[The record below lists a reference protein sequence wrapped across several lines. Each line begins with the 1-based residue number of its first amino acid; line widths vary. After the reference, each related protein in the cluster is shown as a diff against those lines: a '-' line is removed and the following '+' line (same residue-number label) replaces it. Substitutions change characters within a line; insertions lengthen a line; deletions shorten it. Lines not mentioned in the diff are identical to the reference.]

1 MMEQIKKINVSLL
14 TGENSKYKELK
25 TKEIVSTVHII
36 K

>member
-14 TGENSKYKELK
+14 TGENSRYKEFR
-25 TKEIVSTVHII
+25 TKETISIVQI